1 MKQFAAKLF
10 ARYIVTKNKRWM
22 NRPIEAQSQTLQQ
35 LIKSARKTQFG
46 KDHRFDKIKD
56 YESFKANVPI
66 RDYEGL
72 RQYIEKIIDGE
83 TDILW
88 PGKPLYLSKTS
99 GTTSGAKYIP
109 ISKESMPTHITAARD
124 ALLTYIHSTGKTD
137 FLSGKQIFLQGNPT
151 LEKKEE

>member
-66 RDYEGL
+66 RDYEG
-72 RQYIEKIIDGE
+72 YAS
-83 TDILW
+83 IL
-88 PGKPLYLSKTS
+88 
-99 GTTSGAKYIP
+99 
-109 ISKESMPTHITAARD
+109 
-124 ALLTYIHSTGKTD
+124 
-137 FLSGKQIFLQGNPT
+137 
-151 LEKKEE
+151 KK

>member
-46 KDHRFDKIKD
+46 QDHHFDKIKD
-56 YESFKANVPI
+56 YESFKVNVPI

-72 RQYIEKIIDGE
+72 RQYIEK
-83 TDILW
+83 
-88 PGKPLYLSKTS
+88 
-99 GTTSGAKYIP
+99 
-109 ISKESMPTHITAARD
+109 
-124 ALLTYIHSTGKTD
+124 
-137 FLSGKQIFLQGNPT
+137 
-151 LEKKEE
+151 

>member
-66 RDYEGL
+66 RDYEG
-72 RQYIEKIIDGE
+72 YAS
-83 TDILW
+83 IL
-88 PGKPLYLSKTS
+88 K
-99 GTTSGAKYIP
+99 
-109 ISKESMPTHITAARD
+109 R
-124 ALLTYIHSTGKTD
+124 
-137 FLSGKQIFLQGNPT
+137 
-151 LEKKEE
+151 